1 MTWWTSIAFYLW
13 RNSFRRWIEQPL
25 GVLSKLAIAALIGM
39 FGSVM
44 IAGASYLGDELGR
57 QLASRDALAVTFLEI
72 VPGDQANAML
82 APEDPEENAWESLA
96 GESLTFYQVS
106 AVARIDGT
114 RDVSVFGL
122 RAPEIHGYPDALI
135 LLTHR
140 QPAGSVV
147 VGQID
152 SLRFE
157 ALAMPPKGELI
168 EKVVGKGEVLIGSV
182 ARFSPLLQK
191 GFTRQVVLQAK
202 SLEAIEQAQRVAEVM
217 QSVEQRRVT
226 IRSALPLLLQLQEIR
241 GVQRYVLLAVM
252 LGSALVLGLICGAL
266 AWMEF
271 REERY
276 LLALIRSFGVGRL
289 TLLVHAGVENCL
301 VTVTGVMLGLGILA
315 FSVGHL
321 NLKAMKLTWLSA
333 PDLIANQGTWML
345 VLGALFGGLLSCIPV
360 AIGLRKPLGLVL
372 K

>member
-25 GVLSKLAIAALIGM
+25 GVLSKLAIASLIGM

-57 QLASRDALAVTFLEI
+57 QLASRDALAVTLLEM

-82 APEDPEENAWESLA
+82 APEDSEEGAWESLA

-114 RDVSVFGL
+114 RDVSVFAL
-122 RAPEIHGYPDALI
+122 RDLELHGYPDTLV

-140 QPAGSVV
+140 QPAGTMV

-152 SLRFE
+152 TLRFE
-157 ALAMPPKGELI
+157 ALAMPPAGALV

-182 ARFSPLLQK
+182 ARFSPMLQR

-202 SLEAIEQAQRVAEVM
+202 SLEAIEQAQRVTEVM

-226 IRSALPLLLQLQEIR
+226 GNPRSAALCVACGHAGLRSGVGSDLWRAGVDGVSR
-241 GVQRYVLLAVM
+241 GTLSVSVDTFFWRW
-252 LGSALVLGLICGAL
+252 STH
-266 AWMEF
+266 
-271 REERY
+271 
-276 LLALIRSFGVGRL
+276 SFGACGY
-289 TLLVHAGVENCL
+289 
-301 VTVTGVMLGLGILA
+301 
-315 FSVGHL
+315 
-321 NLKAMKLTWLSA
+321 
-333 PDLIANQGTWML
+333 
-345 VLGALFGGLLSCIPV
+345 
-360 AIGLRKPLGLVL
+360 
-372 K
+372 

>member
-1 MTWWTSIAFYLW
+1 M
-13 RNSFRRWIEQPL
+13 
-25 GVLSKLAIAALIGM
+25 AIAALIGM

-82 APEDPEENAWESLA
+82 APEDPEEDAWESLA

-114 RDVSVFGL
+114 RDVSVFAL
-122 RAPEIHGYPDALI
+122 RAPEMHGYPDTLI
-135 LLTHR
+135 LLSNR
-140 QPAGSVV
+140 QPAGSLV
-147 VGQID
+147 VGQMD
-152 SLRFE
+152 GLRFE
-157 ALAMPPKGELI
+157 ALAMPPRGGLI

-191 GFTRQVVLQAK
+191 GFTRQVVLQVK
-202 SLEAIEQAQRVAEVM
+202 SLEAMERAHQVAEVM
-217 QSVEQRRVT
+217 QAVEQRRVS
-226 IRSALPLLLQLQEIR
+226 IRSALPLLLQLREIR
-241 GVQRYVLLAVM
+241 EVQRYVLLAVT

-289 TLLVHAGVENCL
+289 TLLVHAGIENCL
-301 VTVTGVMLGLGILA
+301 VAVSGVMLGLGILA
-315 FSVGHL
+315 VSVGHL

-333 PDLIANQGTWML
+333 PDLVANQGTWML
-345 VLGALFGGLLSCIPV
+345 ILGGLFGGLLSSIPV